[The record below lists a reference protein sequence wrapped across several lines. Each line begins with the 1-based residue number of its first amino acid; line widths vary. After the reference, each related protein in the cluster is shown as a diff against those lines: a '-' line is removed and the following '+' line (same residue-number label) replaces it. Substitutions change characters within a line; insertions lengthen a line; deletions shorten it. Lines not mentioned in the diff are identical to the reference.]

1 MEYFVH
7 DNGSRPFKV
16 QVDGST
22 VKVFKHTKKFTDYAI
37 DTYHE
42 QPAYVYK
49 TTRVF
54 VGNCP
59 KYKNDFGKGNA
70 ILLEIDT
77 FDSSDGSDSSNR
89 SDKNIQYVLIY
100 RDIVSFTPYNKIT
113 KFVSFIG
120 NNDVTDPYMI
130 DESGIFYVFD
140 DGVCYTLNPVKM
152 PRKLQKI
159 KNKNPFDLI
168 RSSNITNM
176 GHNVRNCKCNGGNP
190 FKPVYPVKFNIR
202 GKMVNIV
209 QFWVNRKDTI
219 LFHTKT
225 DHYKGKSLYIVTKWN
240 RPKQEITHEEY
251 MDIMKQY
258 SAVMG
263 FGPELKINVINTYM
277 WSSTF

>member
-22 VKVFKHTKKFTDYAI
+22 VKVFKHTKIFTDYAI

-77 FDSSDGSDSSNR
+77 SGESLV
-89 SDKNIQYVLIY
+89 YVLIY

-130 DESGIFYVFD
+130 DECGIVYIFD
-140 DGVCYTLNPVKM
+140 DGVCYT
-152 PRKLQKI
+152 
-159 KNKNPFDLI
+159 F
-168 RSSNITNM
+168 
-176 GHNVRNCKCNGGNP
+176 
-190 FKPVYPVKFNIR
+190 
-202 GKMVNIV
+202 
-209 QFWVNRKDTI
+209 
-219 LFHTKT
+219 
-225 DHYKGKSLYIVTKWN
+225 
-240 RPKQEITHEEY
+240 
-251 MDIMKQY
+251 
-258 SAVMG
+258 
-263 FGPELKINVINTYM
+263 
-277 WSSTF
+277 